1 MPAMR
6 NRVQGVQSR
15 PPLSYGRGQ
24 GQARFR
30 RQVYF
35 GFSCAG
41 HGHFRVNV
49 RMRLSETRVLLSTWM
64 SQKKRFRHAIVRR
77 VPRNVRKQ
85 SHKKPLFLGHA
96 GLHFPSGEVSLWV
109 GIVTTDAGVA
119 CAEWLRCG
127 SFFEERCFGRRW
139 VGDTRRKF
147 SRIGKKEWCHK
158 VPFGRER
165 VPKSAV
171 SLVFPSPGILS

>member
-96 GLHFPSGEVSLWV
+96 GLHFPSGEVNLWV
-109 GIVTTDAGVA
+109 GIVTVRMLGLLVPNGYGAAV
-119 CAEWLRCG
+119 
-127 SFFEERCFGRRW
+127 
-139 VGDTRRKF
+139 F
-147 SRIGKKEWCHK
+147 SRSVVSAADGSETRAGSSVVSVKKSGAIKYRLAEKECRK
-158 VPFGRER
+158 VPF
-165 VPKSAV
+165 
-171 SLVFPSPGILS
+171 PSCFHPPEF